1 MTTYGAIDIGT
12 NSVRLLVGTVNNLDQ
27 LVPAATRLISTRLGE
42 NMWEQPVLTSAA
54 MNRTVAALQE
64 FRVIMDHHRVE
75 KVRVVATSAV
85 RDSHNKQE
93 FIARVKE
100 ETGLSI
106 EVISGKEE
114 AALGY
119 GGVLWG
125 TAAAKPVLMLDI
137 GGGSTEFLY
146 RDENNVVVESINIG
160 AVRMTGSPLSG
171 EELEKMLQPVAG
183 KLSTA
188 GDYHL
193 VGVGG
198 TVTTVVAI
206 AEELVPYDREK
217 VHGYLLSLQ
226 QITRVRNMLADLTL
240 AEREMVPGL
249 MRDRADIIVAGLD
262 ILIKVMDVLNKDII
276 EVSEAD
282 ILYGIILELRKK
294 Y

>member
-1 MTTYGAIDIGT
+1 
-12 NSVRLLVGTVNNLDQ
+12 
-27 LVPAATRLISTRLGE
+27 
-42 NMWEQPVLTSAA
+42 
-54 MNRTVAALQE
+54 MNRTVAALQD
-64 FRVIMDHHRVE
+64 FKTILDHHRVE

-85 RDSHNKQE
+85 RDSLNKQE

-100 ETGLSI
+100 EAGISV

-146 RDENNVVVESINIG
+146 RGENTVVAESINIG

-171 EELEKMLQPVAG
+171 EELEKILQPVVG

-206 AEELVPYDREK
+206 AEGLVPYDRKK
-217 VHGYLLSLQ
+217 VHGYRLSLQ
-226 QITRVRNMLADLTL
+226 QITRVRNLLAGLTL
-240 AEREMVPGL
+240 AERERVPGL
-249 MRDRADIIVAGLD
+249 MPERADIIVAGLD
-262 ILIKVMDVLNKDII
+262 ILIKVMEVLNKDII

-282 ILYGIILELRKK
+282 ILYGIILELRGDFFN
-294 Y
+294 